1 MHYLVQLPDFILKY
15 LVMEKLMTLEL
26 LSNIRGARP
35 SPDVRELFMIIK
47 NALPAAD
54 ITDPEEVS
62 GDIYVPLED
71 LRDDEVIESSSMEKE
86 IIKENFPERKNEFL
100 VVSKVIEEL

>member
-1 MHYLVQLPDFILKY
+1 
-15 LVMEKLMTLEL
+15 MEKLIPLEL
-26 LSNIRGARP
+26 LSNIKGAKP

-47 NALPAAD
+47 EALPAAD
-54 ITDPEEVS
+54 IGDPEEVS

-71 LRDDEVIESSSMEKE
+71 MRNDVVIESSSLEKE

>member
-1 MHYLVQLPDFILKY
+1 
-15 LVMEKLMTLEL
+15 MEKLMPLEL

-35 SPDVRELFMIIK
+35 SPDVERLFMIIK
-47 NALPAAD
+47 DALPGNNIAD
-54 ITDPEEVS
+54 HDEIN
-62 GDIYVPLED
+62 GDGYVPLED
-71 LRDDEVIESSSMEKE
+71 LRDDEVIESSSTEKE

>member
-1 MHYLVQLPDFILKY
+1 
-15 LVMEKLMTLEL
+15 MTLEL
-26 LSNIRGARP
+26 LSNIKGAKP

-47 NALPAAD
+47 DALPATEIAD
-54 ITDPEEVS
+54 TEEVS

-71 LRDDEVIESSSMEKE
+71 LRNDVVIESSSLEKE

>member
-1 MHYLVQLPDFILKY
+1 
-15 LVMEKLMTLEL
+15 MEKLIPLEL

-35 SPDVRELFMIIK
+35 SPDVGKLFMIIK
-47 NALPAAD
+47 DALPGNDIAD
-54 ITDPEEVS
+54 HEEIS
-62 GDIYVPLED
+62 GDVYVLLED

>member
-1 MHYLVQLPDFILKY
+1 
-15 LVMEKLMTLEL
+15 MTLEL
-26 LSNIRGARP
+26 LSNIKGAKP

-47 NALPAAD
+47 DALPATD
-54 ITDPEEVS
+54 IADPEEVS

-71 LRDDEVIESSSMEKE
+71 LRNDVVIESSSQEKE